1 MSSVLKEHLEKMSD
15 AELREL
21 LESDLRGGG
30 DLGGETILAAVD
42 ELRRRGAIEDGEPL
56 PSTDEMWTEFRERY
70 LPEAERRRRRRPHGG
85 AVLRAACAALA
96 AIAVTAVV
104 SVSASAAGYDIWGAV
119 ATWTSERFTFTRVTE
134 APTVPPA
141 ETPEE
146 GAEYSDLAEALDAY
160 GIEERLVPTWLPSGY
175 DLTGVEVT
183 SWAEEQTTFY
193 AEYIDREYLPL
204 EITVVRHQSA
214 DPDYAV
220 HKKDSSDVRVYTRG
234 GVDHYIMGGFGRR
247 SVTWLDGCFECTIR
261 GELTD
266 AELERMIDSIY
277 EPEA

>member
-1 MSSVLKEHLEKMSD
+1 MPSVLKEHLEKMSD

-21 LESDLRGGG
+21 LESDLRDGG
-30 DLGGETILAAVD
+30 DLGGETILAAVE
-42 ELRRRGAIEDGEPL
+42 ELRRRGAAEDGGPL
-56 PSTDEMWTEFRERY
+56 PSTDEMWTEFSESY
-70 LPEAERRRRRRPHGG
+70 LPSVSGRSHRRPRGK

-104 SVSASAAGYDIWGAV
+104 SVSARAAGYDIWGAV

-134 APTVPPA
+134 APSVPPA
-141 ETPEE
+141 ETPAD
-146 GAEYSDLAEALDAY
+146 GAEYADLAEALDAY
-160 GIEERLVPTWLPSGY
+160 GITERLIPTWLPSGY

-183 SWAEEQTTFY
+183 NWAEEQTTFY

-204 EITVVRHQSA
+204 EITVIRHQSA

-220 HKKDSSDVRVYTRG
+220 HKTDSSGVRVYTRG
-234 GVDHYIMGGFGRR
+234 GTDHYIMGGLGRR
-247 SVTWLDGCFECTIR
+247 SVTWLNGCFECTIR

-266 AELERMIDSIY
+266 AEIERMIDSIY